1 MMVKLELKS
10 DQDGMGFWYGSCL
23 DHEGKRRRVDILPP
37 KSEPR
42 PHFVISHS
50 LMHETDWIVYLDGEE
65 IARLSR
71 RDEAQA
77 AITKHLS
84 T

>member
-65 IARLSR
+65 IGRVR
-71 RDEAQA
+71 KRDEVDRIIQRR
-77 AITKHLS
+77 LLQ
-84 T
+84 